1 MWARVREGQQKV
13 ADTVDDTYLVPL
25 IESRRADKYSPGR
38 QENGRRAAVGC
49 DSGNSTSRGADGR
62 YIQAVVCVGR
72 SVRKQVK

>member
-25 IESRRADKYSPGR
+25 IERRADKYSPGR

-49 DSGNSTSRGADGR
+49 DSGTQRRGSNTDVYPPSFASR
-62 YIQAVVCVGR
+62 V
-72 SVRKQVK
+72 